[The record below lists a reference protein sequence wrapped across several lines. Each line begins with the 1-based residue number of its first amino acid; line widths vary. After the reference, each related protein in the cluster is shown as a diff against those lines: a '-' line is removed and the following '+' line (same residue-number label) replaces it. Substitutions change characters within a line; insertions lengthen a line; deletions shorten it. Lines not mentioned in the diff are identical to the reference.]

1 MHSSS
6 TFSIPVVV
14 PRGTVFPCN
23 GRRPRG
29 RGGRVG
35 RVWRTT
41 VVNRMH
47 SVNSY
52 VAVQAGVCL
61 RCPRPGSRP
70 RVYGAAVAL
79 CRVVPVVAAGSDFGH
94 VRYCNGHLRDGHLR
108 NSTECGSLR
117 LSRSARAAERPRS
130 SAEAPQRG
138 PPCRS

>member
-14 PRGTVFPCN
+14 PSGTVFQYKN

-41 VVNRMH
+41 VVNRTH

-52 VAVQAGVCL
+52 VAVLHALYASGL
-61 RCPRPGSRP
+61 PPRP
-70 RVYGAAVAL
+70 RVAPAWRVRSTAAV
-79 CRVVPVVAAGSDFGH
+79 VVPVRRCRFG
-94 VRYCNGHLRDGHLR
+94 LR
-108 NSTECGSLR
+108 
-117 LSRSARAAERPRS
+117 ARALL
-130 SAEAPQRG
+130 
-138 PPCRS
+138 

>member
-41 VVNRMH
+41 VVNRTH

-61 RCPRPGSRP
+61 RCRGPVRATCR
-70 RVYGAAVAL
+70 YAAAV
-79 CRVVPVVAAGSDFGH
+79 VVPVVAAGSDFGH

-108 NSTECGSLR
+108 TYTDCVCASVGPRGR
-117 LSRSARAAERPRS
+117 LTTSVER
-130 SAEAPQRG
+130 E

>member
-41 VVNRMH
+41 VVNRTH

-52 VAVQAGVCL
+52 VAVQAL
-61 RCPRPGSRP
+61 YAS
-70 RVYGAAVAL
+70 GAAARSRHVCTAAV
-79 CRVVPVVAAGSDFGH
+79 VVPVVAAGSDFGH

-117 LSRSARAAERPRS
+117 LSRSARAAET
-130 SAEAPQRG
+130 SAERG

>member
-41 VVNRMH
+41 VVNRTH

-52 VAVQAGVCL
+52 VAQYK
-61 RCPRPGSRP
+61 P
-70 RVYGAAVAL
+70 VYASGAAA
-79 CRVVPVVAAGSDFGH
+79 RSRH
-94 VRYCNGHLRDGHLR
+94 V
-108 NSTECGSLR
+108 S
-117 LSRSARAAERPRS
+117 
-130 SAEAPQRG
+130 
-138 PPCRS
+138 

>member
-41 VVNRMH
+41 VVNRTH

-61 RCPRPGSRP
+61 RCRGPVRAP
-70 RVYGAAVAL
+70 RVYRGCGCTCGR
-79 CRVVPVVAAGSDFGH
+79 CRFG
-94 VRYCNGHLRDGHLR
+94 LR
-108 NSTECGSLR
+108 
-117 LSRSARAAERPRS
+117 ARALL
-130 SAEAPQRG
+130 
-138 PPCRS
+138 

>member
-14 PRGTVFPCN
+14 PRGTVFPYN

-41 VVNRMH
+41 VVNRTH

-52 VAVQAGVCL
+52 VAVQALYASGAAARSRHGVY
-61 RCPRPGSRP
+61 RPG
-70 RVYGAAVAL
+70 AVEVWFRYL
-79 CRVVPVVAAGSDFGH
+79 WSLPVFG
-94 VRYCNGHLRDGHLR
+94 LR
-108 NSTECGSLR
+108 
-117 LSRSARAAERPRS
+117 ARALL
-130 SAEAPQRG
+130 
-138 PPCRS
+138 